1 MKKLALCFLF
11 LWMAISFAQTFQT
24 GTITLTFND
33 PTRTGG
39 FGSGGGPGRQIQT
52 EIYYPAA
59 SAGSNVAVASG
70 SFPVVVFGHGFVM
83 SWDSYDNIYKE
94 LSQRGYIVAL
104 PRTEGG
110 FSPSHSDFGK
120 DLALVAARML
130 LLNNTNT
137 LTNLFVGKLSG
148 KSAIGGHSMGGG
160 SSFLAAQNNSTITCL
175 FNFAAAETN
184 PKASSAAK
192 KVTVPTLILGGK
204 GDCVAPP
211 ASNQDKMYDSCASGI
226 KFEVILK
233 QLTHCDFSNGS
244 NFNCNFGQNSSGC
257 SATLSISQA
266 QKRYMNFLNP
276 FLDRLLKDN
285 CMEGQRFMDSLNLS
299 NTIDYKK
306 SAGTLTCSSVGL
318 AEKSENVEFIR
329 IFPNPGK
336 EHAMIE
342 ISQEIISVEFLDLSG
357 RAREIPQYRKDDK
370 IYLQTDVLLPGIYFV
385 KMKNSTGDSRF
396 LKWTKIN

>member
-1 MKKLALCFLF
+1 MKYLVFLLMLF
-11 LWMAISFAQTFQT
+11 SITSKTQTYQT
-24 GTITLTFND
+24 GTLTLTFND

-59 SAGSNVAVASG
+59 SAGSNVPVATG
-70 SFPVVVFGHGFVM
+70 SFPVIVFGHGFVM

-120 DLALVAARML
+120 DLSLVAARML
-130 LLNNTNT
+130 QLNNTNT
-137 LTNLFVGKLSG
+137 LTNLFVGKLNL

-160 SSFLAAQNNSTITCL
+160 ASFLAAENNNTITCL

-184 PKASSAAK
+184 PKATSAAK

-204 GDCVAPP
+204 GDCVTPHAT
-211 ASNQDKMYDSCASGI
+211 NQDLMYDSCASAT
-226 KFEVILK
+226 KFEIILK
-233 QLTHCDFSNGS
+233 TLTHCDFSNGN
-244 NFNCNFGQNSSGC
+244 NFNCNFGQNTSGC
-257 SATLSISQA
+257 SATLSIQNA

-285 CMEGQRFMDSLNLS
+285 CTEGQRFMDSLNLS
-299 NTIDYKK
+299 NTIALKK
-306 SAGTLTCSSVGL
+306 SSGTLTCSTQGL
-318 AEKSENVEFIR
+318 NETNFKVEISL
-329 IFPNPGK
+329 FPNPGNDHVVVQTQSK
-336 EHAMIE
+336 VVRAMIFSSDGKFTGFPVE
-342 ISQEIISVEFLDLSG
+342 NEGTSIKFKTDNLNKGMYMISLFLEDGSVKYIRWIKE
-357 RAREIPQYRKDDK
+357 
-370 IYLQTDVLLPGIYFV
+370 
-385 KMKNSTGDSRF
+385 
-396 LKWTKIN
+396 

>member
-1 MKKLALCFLF
+1 MGV
-11 LWMAISFAQTFQT
+11 SYAQTFQT

-52 EIYYPAA
+52 EIYYPAT

-70 SFPVVVFGHGFVM
+70 SFPIVVFGHGFVM

-104 PRTEGG
+104 PRTEGS

-130 LLNNTNT
+130 LLHNTNT
-137 LTNLFVGKLSG
+137 LNNLFVGKLNG

-160 SSFLAAQNNSTITCL
+160 SSFLAAENNSTITCL

-192 KVTVPTLILGGK
+192 LVSIPTLILGGK
-204 GDCVAPP
+204 GDCVTPP
-211 ASNQDKMYDSCASGI
+211 ASNQDKMYDSCASNI

-233 QLTHCDFSNGS
+233 QLTHCDFSNGN
-244 NFNCNFGQNSSGC
+244 NFNCNFGQTTSGC
-257 SATLSISQA
+257 SPTLSIAQA

-276 FLDRLLKDN
+276 FLDRLLKGN
-285 CMEGQRFMDSLNLS
+285 CTEGQRFMDSLNLS
-299 NTIDYKK
+299 NTVDYKK
-306 SAGTLTCSSVGL
+306 STGTLTCSALGL
-318 AEKSENVEFIR
+318 ADKSDNAEFVR

-336 EHAMIE
+336 DLAIIE
-342 ISQEIISVEFLDLSG
+342 INQGITSVELIDLNG
-357 RAREIPQYRKDDK
+357 RVMEIPIYRKNDK
-370 IYLQTDVLLPGIYFV
+370 INLQTEVLAPGIYLV
-385 KMKNSTGDSRF
+385 KITYPQGLTRF
-396 LKWTKIN
+396 LKWIKVN

>member
-1 MKKLALCFLF
+1 MILCFLV
-11 LWMAISFAQTFQT
+11 LWMGVIDAQTFQT

-52 EIYYPAA
+52 EIYYPAT

-70 SFPVVVFGHGFVM
+70 SFPIIVFGHGFVM

-104 PRTEGG
+104 PRTEGV
-110 FSPSHSDFGK
+110 FSPNHSDFGK

-137 LTNLFVGKLSG
+137 LTNLFVGKLNG

-192 KVTVPTLILGGK
+192 QVTVPTLILGGK
-204 GDCVAPP
+204 GDCVTPP
-211 ASNQDKMYDSCASGI
+211 ASNQDKMYDSCASNI
-226 KFEVILK
+226 KFEIILK
-233 QLTHCDFSNGS
+233 QLTHCDFSNGN
-244 NFNCNFGQNSSGC
+244 NFNCNFGQTSSGC
-257 SATLSISQA
+257 SPTLTIAQA

-285 CMEGQRFMDSLNLS
+285 CTEGQRFMDSLNLS

-306 SAGTLTCSSVGL
+306 STGTLTCSSLGM
-318 AEKSENVEFIR
+318 ADKSGNTDWVR

-336 EHAMIE
+336 DYTIIE
-342 ISQEIISVEFLDLSG
+342 IKQEITSLELIDLNG
-357 RAREIPQYRKDDK
+357 RGMEIPIYRENDK
-370 IYLQTDVLLPGIYFV
+370 IYLQTEVLSPGIYLV
-385 KMKNSTGDSRF
+385 KITNSQGDIRF
-396 LKWTKIN
+396 LKWTKVN